1 MITEKCYD
9 HLWSAVIA
17 DSTDPLF
24 QVSLALQTPWATD
37 LQSELT
43 QVFVYPVSMLFYIP
57 TAHPAPPYRID

>member
-43 QVFVYPVSMLFYIP
+43 KCLFTLFPCCFTFQPP
-57 TAHPAPPYRID
+57 TLHPHTG